1 MTASLKISQLPCSL
15 FGKEPFQRFLHRS
28 LNHWALNTWNQ
39 WLVTVHL
46 SWLIPWVTAWTS
58 PKTLWL
64 DQWGAW
70 PPVMDYII
78 VANADK
84 TVIRLWP
91 GARQADR
98 LLPVK
103 QLKLSVFNKRADS
116 ISACLKFFLFV
127 PFSKLHK
134 QTHKMLLMV
143 PSWHGPFFCLG
154 WVCSLAQWGF
164 SPHSLWSYTHWH

>member
-15 FGKEPFQRFLHRS
+15 LGKEPFQRFLHRF

-58 PKTLWL
+58 PKSLWL
-64 DQWGAW
+64 DRWGAW

-91 GARQADR
+91 RARQADR

-103 QLKLSVFNKRADS
+103 QLKLSLFNKRADS
-116 ISACLKFFLFV
+116 ISACLEFFLFV
-127 PFSKLHK
+127 PFPKLHK

-143 PSWHGPFFCLG
+143 PSWRSPFFS
-154 WVCSLAQWGF
+154 VLAGF
-164 SPHSLWSYTHWH
+164 AHWLSGATGFGPTHWH